1 VEAEREADTVVVVKE
16 VAVEKI
22 IVKNNAPESENGAF
36 NFFGLYNYR
45 FFILIGLGIL
55 FLVVVWRGW
64 PR

>member
-1 VEAEREADTVVVVKE
+1 MEAEREADTVVVVKE